1 MRNARETEEP
11 ERRTY
16 TGAWRQ
22 GVSVYT
28 AVRGQ
33 HGPDVWSAVCE
44 QNESDG
50 RARPRRRSQ
59 MLEQDRGGGLHCSQT
74 SEQDQGGLH
83 WSRTSEQDHGGG
95 LLWSQMP
102 E

>member
-44 QNESDG
+44 QNESDVRARPRRTPLESDL
-50 RARPRRRSQ
+50 RARPRRRTP
-59 MLEQDRGGGLHCSQT
+59 LESDARVRLRRTPPEPDRGGGLH
-74 SEQDQGGLH
+74 
-83 WSRTSEQDHGGG
+83 
-95 LLWSQMP
+95 WSQMP